1 LNYRSVGL
9 EAWGVYLPKE
19 RHTSEYISQKTG
31 IPKNI
36 IEEKFG
42 LKSKTVPGPD
52 DHTVAM
58 GAKASLQALERANLT
73 PEDLDLIIWAGEV
86 HAERP
91 MMTYGTNLTPEDLDL
106 IIWAGEVHAERPMMT
121 YGIKLQ
127 QLLGNPSRAW
137 AFDINQRCGTFLVG
151 MLLAKSLIQTDSNIK
166 RVLVASGYRNSD
178 LIDYKNIRSRFMISL
193 AASGVAA
200 IIRADYKK
208 NEILG
213 ISAIS
218 DGRFADDV
226 YVPAGGTVQP
236 ISAEAIENQQIYL
249 DVPDP
254 EGLKG
259 RLDKFSMDTF
269 VRVIDDALKKS
280 GYSRDD
286 IDYLALLHM
295 KRSAFEYVAKAVG
308 VDPYK
313 QSTYFEDIGHN
324 GQNDGIIS
332 LERGIKSGK
341 IKNGDIVV
349 ITAAGIGWAW
359 NAGVIKWG
367 KND

>member
-1 LNYRSVGL
+1 MDLRSVGL
-9 EAWGVYLPKE
+9 ESWGIYLPKSK
-19 RHTSEYISQKTG
+19 HTSEYISRESG
-31 IPKNI
+31 IPKQVL
-36 IEEKFG
+36 EEKFG
-42 LKSKTVPGPD
+42 LKSKTVPGPE

-58 GAKASLQALERANLT
+58 GAKASNQALERADISA
-73 PEDLDLIIWAGEV
+73 EDLDLIIWAGEV
-86 HAERP
+86 
-91 MMTYGTNLTPEDLDL
+91 Y
-106 IIWAGEVHAERPMMT
+106 AERPMMT

-127 QLLGNPSRAW
+127 QLLGNPIKAW

-151 MLLAKSLIQTDSNIK
+151 MLLGKSLIQINSNIK

-178 LIDYKNIRSRFMISL
+178 LINYKNQNSRFMISL
-193 AASGVAA
+193 AASGAA
-200 IIRADYKK
+200 AVLKGDSKT

-226 YVPAGGTVQP
+226 YVPAGGTIQP
-236 ISAEAIENQQIYL
+236 ISKEAIENDLIYL

-254 EGLKG
+254 EGLKQ
-259 RLDKFSMDTF
+259 RLDKFSMDAF
-269 VRVIDDALKKS
+269 VRVIDDALSQS
-280 GYSRDD
+280 GYSRKD

-313 QSTYFEDIGHN
+313 QATYFEEIGHN
-324 GQNDGIIS
+324 GQNDGMIS
-332 LERGIKSGK
+332 LEYGLRDGK
-341 IKNGDIVV
+341 IKKGNIVV
-349 ITAAGIGWAW
+349 LTAAGIGWAW

-367 KND
+367 

>member
-1 LNYRSVGL
+1 MSSRPVGL
-9 EAWGVYLPKE
+9 ESWGIYLPKE
-19 RHTSEYISQKTG
+19 RHTSDYIAKQTG
-31 IPKNI
+31 IPKDI

-42 LKSKTVPGPD
+42 LKSKTVPGPE

-58 GAKASLQALERANLT
+58 GAKASLVALERANIT
-73 PEDLDLIIWAGEV
+73 ANDLDLIIWAGEV
-86 HAERP
+86 
-91 MMTYGTNLTPEDLDL
+91 Y
-106 IIWAGEVHAERPMMT
+106 AERPMMT

-127 QLLGNPSRAW
+127 QLLGNPTKSW

-151 MLLAKSLIQTDSNIK
+151 MLLAKSLIQTNPNIN

-178 LIDYKNIRSRFMISL
+178 LINYKNLRSRFMISL

-200 IIRADYKK
+200 VIKADYKI

-226 YVPAGGTVQP
+226 FVPAGGTIEP
-236 ISAEAIENQQIYL
+236 ISAKAIEQDLIYL

-254 EGLKG
+254 EGLKE
-259 RLDKFSMDTF
+259 RLDKFSMDSF
-269 VRVIDDALKKS
+269 VKVIDNALEQS
-280 GYSRDD
+280 GYKRED

-313 QSTYFEDIGHN
+313 QATYLENIGHN

-332 LERGIKSGK
+332 LEYGIKSGK
-341 IKNGDIVV
+341 IKDGDIVV
-349 ITAAGIGWAW
+349 LTAAGIGWAW
-359 NAGVIKWG
+359 NAGVIRWG
-367 KND
+367 KQI

>member
-1 LNYRSVGL
+1 MNYRHVGL
-9 EAWGVYLPKE
+9 ESWGVYIPQN
-19 RHTSEYISQKTG
+19 RHSSEYIAKETG

-42 LKSKTVPGPD
+42 LKSKSVPGPN

-58 GAKASLQALERANLT
+58 GANASFQALERANLK
-73 PEDLDLIIWAGEV
+73 PEDIDIIIWAGEV

-91 MMTYGTNLTPEDLDL
+91 L
-106 IIWAGEVHAERPMMT
+106 MT

-127 QLLGNPSRAW
+127 KLLGNPLSAW

-151 MLLAKSLIQTDSNIK
+151 MLLAKALIQIRPEVNRI
-166 RVLVASGYRNSD
+166 LVASGYRNSD
-178 LIDYKNIRSRFMISL
+178 LINYKNERSRFMTSL
-193 AASGVAA
+193 AASGVAGV
-200 IIRADYKK
+200 IKADSKV

-213 ISAIS
+213 ISVIS

-226 YVPAGGTVQP
+226 YVPSGGTIEP
-236 ISAEAIENQQIYL
+236 ISHEAIDNERIYL

-254 EGLKG
+254 EGLKE
-259 RLDKFSMDTF
+259 RLDAYSMDSF
-269 VRVIDDALKKS
+269 VKVINDALARS
-280 GYSRDD
+280 GYTQRD
-286 IDYLALLHM
+286 IDYLGLLHM
-295 KRSAFEYVAKAVG
+295 KRSAYEYVANAVG
-308 VDPYK
+308 IDPYK
-313 QSTYFEDIGHN
+313 QATYLDEIGHN

-332 LERGIKSGK
+332 LDYGLKSGK

-349 ITAAGIGWAW
+349 LTAAGIGWAW

-367 KND
+367 S

>member
-1 LNYRSVGL
+1 MNFRPVGL
-9 EAWGVYLPKE
+9 ESWGIYLPKE
-19 RHTSEYISQKTG
+19 RHTSDYIAKQTG
-31 IPKNI
+31 IPKDI

-42 LKSKTVPGPD
+42 LKSKTVPGAE

-58 GAKASLQALERANLT
+58 GAKASLLALERANIT
-73 PEDLDLIIWAGEV
+73 ANDLDLIIWAGEV
-86 HAERP
+86 
-91 MMTYGTNLTPEDLDL
+91 Y
-106 IIWAGEVHAERPMMT
+106 AERPMMT

-127 QLLGNPSRAW
+127 QLLGNPTKPW

-151 MLLAKSLIQTDSNIK
+151 MLLAKSLIQTNPNIK

-178 LIDYKNIRSRFMISL
+178 LINYKNQRSRFMISL

-200 IIRADYKK
+200 IIRADYQI

-213 ISAIS
+213 ISTIS

-226 YVPAGGTVQP
+226 YVPAGGTIEP
-236 ISAEAIENQQIYL
+236 ISAEAIEQDLIYL

-254 EGLKG
+254 EGLKE
-259 RLDKFSMDTF
+259 RLDKFSMDSF
-269 VRVIDDALKKS
+269 VKVIDNALEQS
-280 GYSRDD
+280 GYTRED

-313 QSTYFEDIGHN
+313 QAIYLEEIGHN

-332 LERGIKSGK
+332 LEYGIRSGK
-341 IKNGDIVV
+341 IKDGDIVV
-349 ITAAGIGWAW
+349 LTAAGIGWAW
-359 NAGVIKWG
+359 NAGVIRWG
-367 KND
+367 

>member
-1 LNYRSVGL
+1 MEFRTVGL
-9 EAWGVYLPKE
+9 ESWGIYLPEKK
-19 RHTSEYISQKTG
+19 HISDYIAQETG
-31 IPKNI
+31 IPKEI

-42 LKSKTVPGPD
+42 LKSKTVPGPE

-58 GAKASLQALERANLT
+58 GAKASFQALERANIT
-73 PEDLDLIIWAGEV
+73 ANDLDIIIWAGEV
-86 HAERP
+86 
-91 MMTYGTNLTPEDLDL
+91 Y
-106 IIWAGEVHAERPMMT
+106 AERPMMT

-127 QLLGNPSRAW
+127 QLLGNPTRPW

-151 MLLAKSLIQTDSNIK
+151 MLLGKSLIQTNPNLERI
-166 RVLVASGYRNSD
+166 LVASGYRNSD
-178 LIDYKNIRSRFMISL
+178 LINYKNQNSRFMISL
-193 AASGVAA
+193 AASGAAA
-200 IIRADYKK
+200 ILRGDYKT

-226 YVPAGGTVQP
+226 YVPAGGTVKP
-236 ISAEAIENQQIYL
+236 ISKEAIDNDLIYL

-254 EGLKG
+254 EGLKQ
-259 RLDKFSMDTF
+259 RLDKFSMNAF
-269 VRVIDDALKKS
+269 VKVIDDALQQS
-280 GYSRDD
+280 GYTRKD

-313 QSTYFEDIGHN
+313 QATYFEEIGHN

-332 LERGIKSGK
+332 LEYGLNSGK
-341 IKNGDIVV
+341 IKPGNIIVL
-349 ITAAGIGWAW
+349 TAAGIGWAW

-367 KND
+367 

>member
-1 LNYRSVGL
+1 MSFRPVGL
-9 EAWGVYLPKE
+9 ESWGIYLPKE
-19 RHTSEYISQKTG
+19 RHTSDYIAKQTG
-31 IPKNI
+31 IPKDI

-42 LKSKTVPGPD
+42 LKSKTVPGAE

-58 GAKASLQALERANLT
+58 GAKASLLAFERANIT
-73 PEDLDLIIWAGEV
+73 ANDLDLIIWAGEV
-86 HAERP
+86 
-91 MMTYGTNLTPEDLDL
+91 Y
-106 IIWAGEVHAERPMMT
+106 AERPMMT

-127 QLLGNPSRAW
+127 QLLGNPTKPW

-151 MLLAKSLIQTDSNIK
+151 MLLAKSLIQTNPNIK

-178 LIDYKNIRSRFMISL
+178 LINYKNQRSRFMISL

-200 IIRADYKK
+200 IIRADYQI

-213 ISAIS
+213 ISTIS

-226 YVPAGGTVQP
+226 YVPAGGTIEP
-236 ISAEAIENQQIYL
+236 ISAEAIEQDLIYL

-254 EGLKG
+254 EGLKE
-259 RLDKFSMDTF
+259 RLDKFSMDSF
-269 VRVIDDALKKS
+269 VKVIDNALEQS
-280 GYSRDD
+280 GCTRED

-313 QSTYFEDIGHN
+313 QAIYLEEIGHN

-332 LERGIKSGK
+332 LEYGIRSGK
-341 IKNGDIVV
+341 IKDGDIVV
-349 ITAAGIGWAW
+349 LTAAGIGWAW
-359 NAGVIKWG
+359 NAGVIRWG
-367 KND
+367 

>member
-1 LNYRSVGL
+1 MSFRPVGL
-9 EAWGVYLPKE
+9 ESWGIYLPKE
-19 RHTSEYISQKTG
+19 RHTSDYIAKQTG
-31 IPKNI
+31 IPRDI

-42 LKSKTVPGPD
+42 LKSKTVPGAE

-58 GAKASLQALERANLT
+58 GAKASLLALERANINAN
-73 PEDLDLIIWAGEV
+73 DIDLIIWAGEV
-86 HAERP
+86 
-91 MMTYGTNLTPEDLDL
+91 Y
-106 IIWAGEVHAERPMMT
+106 AERPMMT

-127 QLLGNPSRAW
+127 QLLGNPTKPW

-151 MLLAKSLIQTDSNIK
+151 MLLAKSLIQTNPKIK

-178 LIDYKNIRSRFMISL
+178 LINYKNQRSRFMISL

-200 IIRADYKK
+200 IIRADYQI

-213 ISAIS
+213 ISTIS

-226 YVPAGGTVQP
+226 YVPAGGTIEP
-236 ISAEAIENQQIYL
+236 ISAEAIEQDLIYL

-254 EGLKG
+254 EGLKE
-259 RLDKFSMDTF
+259 RLDKFSMDSF
-269 VRVIDDALKKS
+269 VKVIDNALEQS
-280 GYSRDD
+280 GYTRED

-313 QSTYFEDIGHN
+313 QAIYLENIGHN

-332 LERGIKSGK
+332 LEYGIRSGK
-341 IKNGDIVV
+341 IKDGDIVV
-349 ITAAGIGWAW
+349 LTAAGIGWAW
-359 NAGVIKWG
+359 NAGVIRWG
-367 KND
+367 

>member
-1 LNYRSVGL
+1 MKYRPVGL

-19 RHTSEYISQKTG
+19 RHTSEHISQETG
-31 IPKNI
+31 IAKNI

-42 LKSKTVPGPD
+42 LLGKTVPGPE
-52 DHTVAM
+52 DHTVQM
-58 GAKASLQALERANLT
+58 GANASLQALKRANLT
-73 PEDLDLIIWAGEV
+73 PEDLDVIIWAGEV
-86 HAERP
+86 
-91 MMTYGTNLTPEDLDL
+91 Y
-106 IIWAGEVHAERPMMT
+106 AERPMMT

-127 QLLGNPSRAW
+127 NLIGNPTRPW

-151 MLLAKSLIQTDSNIK
+151 MLLAKSLFQINKDIE
-166 RVLVASGYRNSD
+166 RILIASGYRNAD
-178 LIDYKNIRSRFMISL
+178 LINYKNPRSRFMISL

-200 IIRADYKK
+200 IIRGDSQV

-226 YVPAGGTVQP
+226 YVPAGGTVHP
-236 ISAEAIENQQIYL
+236 ISADAIKKDLIYL

-254 EGLKG
+254 DGLKD
-259 RLDKFSMDTF
+259 RLDKFSMDSF
-269 VRVIDDALKKS
+269 VRVIDDALKQS
-280 GYSRDD
+280 GYTRED
-286 IDYLALLHM
+286 INYLALLHM

-308 VDPYK
+308 VDPYS
-313 QSTYFEDIGHN
+313 QSTYLENIGHN

-332 LERGIKSGK
+332 IEYGVRDGK

-349 ITAAGIGWAW
+349 IASAGIGWAW

-367 KND
+367 TPD

>member
-1 LNYRSVGL
+1 MNVRHVGL
-9 EAWGVYLPKE
+9 ESWGIYLPKA
-19 RHTSEYISQKTG
+19 RHTSDYIAKETG
-31 IPKNI
+31 IPKEI
-36 IEEKFG
+36 IEDKFG

-58 GAKASLQALERANLT
+58 GAKASFQALKRAALT
-73 PEDLDLIIWAGEV
+73 PEDIDLIIWAGEV
-86 HAERP
+86 YAERP
-91 MMTYGTNLTPEDLDL
+91 L
-106 IIWAGEVHAERPMMT
+106 MT

-127 QLLGNPSRAW
+127 QLLGNPSHPW

-151 MLLAKSLIQTDSNIK
+151 LLLAKSLIQTEFGIN
-166 RVLVASGYRNSD
+166 RVLLASGYRNSD
-178 LIDYKNIRSRFMISL
+178 LINYKNQRSRFMISL

-200 IIRADYKK
+200 VIKGDYKT

-226 YVPAGGTVQP
+226 YVPAGGTVHP
-236 ISAEAIENQQIYL
+236 ISAEAIKEELIYL

-254 EGLKG
+254 EGLKD
-259 RLDKFSMDTF
+259 RLDQYSMNSF
-269 VRVIDDALKKS
+269 VRVIEDALHKS
-280 GYSRDD
+280 GYTKED

-308 VDPYK
+308 IDPYK
-313 QSTYFEDIGHN
+313 QATYFEDIGHN
-324 GQNDGIIS
+324 GQNDAILS
-332 LERGIKSGK
+332 LEYGLSDGK
-341 IKNGDIVV
+341 IKKGDIVV
-349 ITAAGIGWAW
+349 LTAAGIGWAW

-367 KND
+367 